1 MEKKS
6 TLERTIT
13 LPAFRMNN
21 EKGNVHTEVGRR
33 KTVSYQKKNHVYD
46 VIPEM
51 LPKIPENQTPLK
63 LGMQSQQLT
72 SSDMYAL
79 PPGLPSQLDDR
90 PSPNNCLS
98 PVYVA
103 PPLLQLNQKGALPP
117 EINNK
122 EVDVSSSVHYLQY

>member
-6 TLERTIT
+6 TLERTTT
-13 LPAFRMNN
+13 LPIFRMNN

-33 KTVSYQKKNHVYD
+33 KTVSFQKKNHVYD

-51 LPKIPENQTPLK
+51 PRKNQTPLK
-63 LGMQSQQLT
+63 PMQLRQLT

-79 PPGLPSQLDDR
+79 PPGPSQSDNHR
-90 PSPNNCLS
+90 PSLNNCLS

-103 PPLLQLNQKGALPP
+103 PPLLQLDQKGAPPP
-117 EINNK
+117 EMNHK
-122 EVDVSSSVHYLQY
+122 EVDVSSNVHYLLY